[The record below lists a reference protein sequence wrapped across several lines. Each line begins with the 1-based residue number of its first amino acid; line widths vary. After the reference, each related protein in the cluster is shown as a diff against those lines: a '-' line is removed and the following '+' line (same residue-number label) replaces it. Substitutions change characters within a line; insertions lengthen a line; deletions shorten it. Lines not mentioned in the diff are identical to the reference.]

1 LLEKVGSQVR
11 SKKCGCVR
19 TRKKQQWR
27 QDVLLM
33 VELHLDGRYRVGNDH
48 EWQVDDLKVRIWAEK
63 LKKKKSEKFGE

>member
-1 LLEKVGSQVR
+1 M
-11 SKKCGCVR
+11 
-19 TRKKQQWR
+19 
-27 QDVLLM
+27 LM